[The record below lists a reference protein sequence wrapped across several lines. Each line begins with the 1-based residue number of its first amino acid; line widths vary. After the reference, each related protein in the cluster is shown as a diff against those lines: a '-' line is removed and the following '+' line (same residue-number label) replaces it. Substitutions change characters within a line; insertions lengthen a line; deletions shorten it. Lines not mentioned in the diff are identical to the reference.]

1 MSNHHNPDGHERH
14 PLVGRLVR
22 DTASGV
28 EGRLMAVVREE
39 LPSHTGTPRWIRR
52 AYIRPRGGGVE
63 RIADLA
69 DVEPVDADRLSLV

>member
-1 MSNHHNPDGHERH
+1 MRNDHNPDGHERH

-63 RIADLA
+63 RIADPA
-69 DVEPVDADRLSLV
+69 DIEPVDADRLSRV